1 MATNRRN
8 FLRELVGQ
16 VARGAG
22 ELVGQALPPDIAAPA
37 EAADTSAPLWPV
49 PAPARCASL
58 DEVCALAD
66 ELGLAPRK
74 DAVLSICRWSL
85 RISPADDEVA
95 TPEPQTQPQPEP
107 EPEPECIVELDLTWI
122 AALGESGLLPDG
134 GVLRLHA
141 EGPPEWVAPPE
152 TLGGS
157 PALAGGRQLEVAPEL
172 VLPRAWSDSVAAL
185 GLDPGELEAWETLRR
200 RLAELQST
208 VTFDASA
215 RPQMLHRL
223 LGYPEERRG
232 DMPLV
237 CEMLA
242 NGIALGDEP
251 AAAHPRAREFEAGAA
266 RWLLLAQLSADPRLG
281 WSWGSE
287 DARLYL
293 WIHEADLAARR
304 LENVR
309 AFRQ

>member
-8 FLRELVGQ
+8 FLRELAGQ

-22 ELVGQALPPDIAAPA
+22 ELVGQAIGPEIATPA
-37 EAADTSAPLWPV
+37 EAADAAQQPWPV

-58 DEVCALAD
+58 DEVSALAD
-66 ELGLAPRK
+66 EVGLGGRQ

-85 RISPADDEVA
+85 RLSPSDDEFA
-95 TPEPQTQPQPEP
+95 SPESEASW
-107 EPEPECIVELDLTWI
+107 IVELDLTWI

-141 EGPPEWVAPPE
+141 DRAPEWLPPPE

-172 VLPRAWSDSVAAL
+172 VLPRAWSDTVGRL
-185 GLDPGELEAWETLRR
+185 GLDADELEAFETLRH

-208 VTFDASA
+208 VTFDTSTE
-215 RPQMLHRL
+215 PQSLHRL

-232 DMPLV
+232 EMPLV

-242 NGIALGDEP
+242 NGVDLGDEP

-281 WSWGSE
+281 WSWGAE
-287 DARLYL
+287 DARLYA
-293 WIHEADLAARR
+293 WVHEADLAARR
-304 LENVR
+304 FENVR
-309 AFRQ
+309 TFRQ